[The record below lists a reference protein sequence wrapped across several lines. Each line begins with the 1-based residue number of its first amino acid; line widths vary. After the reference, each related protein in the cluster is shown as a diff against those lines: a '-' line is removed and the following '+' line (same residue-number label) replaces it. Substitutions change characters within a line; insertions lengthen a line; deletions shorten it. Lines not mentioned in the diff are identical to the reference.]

1 MVILNVGLYDFDQ
14 LAVVVLHL
22 ETFEALSESIEL
34 GVVLGL
40 AEVFNDQ
47 FIQEFEFVGRVDH
60 RLDIVVQLILS
71 VIMGGVKDARL
82 ITNNYFCL
90 ISSQNSMN

>member
-60 RLDIVVQLILS
+60 RLDIVVQLILP
-71 VIMGGVKDARL
+71 VIMGVKDARL